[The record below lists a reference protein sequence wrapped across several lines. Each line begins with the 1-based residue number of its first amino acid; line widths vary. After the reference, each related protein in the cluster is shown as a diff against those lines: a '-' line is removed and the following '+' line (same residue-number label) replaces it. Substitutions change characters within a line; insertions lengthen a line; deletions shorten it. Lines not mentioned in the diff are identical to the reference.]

1 MYELRSG
8 ERVFSVEGLLHLLS
22 GIRKKIAYNYPEV
35 ALKGSCI
42 HHNVFA
48 TIGTIHITYTITRHG
63 IESLGMV

>member
-8 ERVFSVEGLLHLLS
+8 EPVFSVEGLLHLLS

-35 ALKGSCI
+35 ALKGRCI
-42 HHNVFA
+42 HYNVFA